1 MANLKSIHVLVLED
15 DLKTLSVIMDVLAR
29 QEQELKNNFVVTVY
43 STFRDVENI
52 VNRGTL
58 RNFDI
63 ILLDRD
69 CKLGGSFHVLE
80 MEKLD
85 TRRIIAIS
93 AIPQYNQDA
102 VVRGVL
108 RVVTKDHDQLDV
120 FAMQLSEQIIGLIS
134 Q

>member
-58 RNFDI
+58 GNFDI

-108 RVVTKDHDQLDV
+108 RVVTKDHDHLDV

>member
-58 RNFDI
+58 GNFDI

-102 VVRGVL
+102 VLRGVL

-120 FAMQLSEQIIGLIS
+120 FAMQLSEHIIGLIS